1 MKTNEKISREHLLYL
16 KGIKRRAIKI
26 NAIRIAI
33 FVIFLILWEL
43 SYRIGLTDGF
53 IFSSPSRIAL
63 SLYALASSGDLIKHS
78 AITLYE
84 TLLGFIIASAG
95 GTLIALLLW
104 FNETVRKIA
113 EPYLVVLN
121 SLPKI
126 ALGPLIII
134 WFGSGRTAIVVMAV
148 LITVIVTVITMLA
161 GFISTDENKILLMKT
176 LGANKFQILAK
187 LVLPSSIPA
196 FISMLKINIGLSWI
210 GSIMGEYL
218 VSEAGIGYL
227 IVYGGQVFRLDLVYA
242 STLVLC
248 LLATGMYAL
257 VSLAERKI
265 NSKRK

>member
-1 MKTNEKISREHLLYL
+1 MKTNEKISREHLLFL

-33 FVIFLILWEL
+33 FVIFLMIWEL

-95 GTLIALLLW
+95 GTLIALLMW

-187 LVLPSSIPA
+187 LVLPSSIPS

-248 LLATGMYAL
+248 ILATGMYAL

>member
-33 FVIFLILWEL
+33 FVIFLMIWEL

-63 SLYALASSGDLIKHS
+63 SLYALASLGELIKHS

-95 GTLIALLLW
+95 GTLIALLMW

-248 LLATGMYAL
+248 ILATGMYAL

>member
-1 MKTNEKISREHLLYL
+1 MKTNEKISREHILYL
-16 KGIKRRAIKI
+16 REIKRGSVKI
-26 NAIRIAI
+26 NVMRIAI
-33 FVIFLILWEL
+33 FVVFLLLWEV
-43 SYRIGLTDGF
+43 SDKIGLTDGF

-176 LGANKFQILAK
+176 LGANRFQILTK